1 MLEALDKPSEGSW
14 TNGTSSTPT
23 VAEPSNGDVELE
35 LSHYVSRLGKM
46 SVQLRQTSGQ
56 IEESVVGVC
65 QSFQGIA
72 ERARATVSRATSFL
86 GEEDATSNDR
96 SFEDL
101 IEACAGA
108 LVKIMNTT
116 AEAGEVSRRA
126 IERVRQMDKASQQI
140 SAALGQLEDIAR
152 GNKMLA
158 LNARI
163 EASHAG
169 GQGAG
174 FAVVAVEVNTFY
186 QLQALIAVELA
197 SQTDKSR
204 KVTAQVGE
212 FAAALRALAE
222 STVEDLLR
230 MNDRDRERVEEC
242 RTEVDESMMELRA
255 AHERMA
261 QIMNGMTQDGALL
274 ATDIGSAVR
283 GLQFQDR
290 ISQRIAHVVED
301 LETIQRRLVSRFG
314 NITSGDGAAEEG
326 FSAYTM
332 QEEREVAGIQG
343 TEAVGGEVELF

>member
-14 TNGTSSTPT
+14 TNGTSSAPS

-72 ERARATVSRATSFL
+72 ERARATVSRATRFL
-86 GEEDATSNDR
+86 GEEDASSNDR

-101 IEACAGA
+101 IEACGGA

-116 AEAGEVSRRA
+116 AEAGEVSLRA

-174 FAVVAVEVNTFY
+174 FAVV
-186 QLQALIAVELA
+186 AVELA

-261 QIMNGMTQDGALL
+261 QVMNGMTQDGALL